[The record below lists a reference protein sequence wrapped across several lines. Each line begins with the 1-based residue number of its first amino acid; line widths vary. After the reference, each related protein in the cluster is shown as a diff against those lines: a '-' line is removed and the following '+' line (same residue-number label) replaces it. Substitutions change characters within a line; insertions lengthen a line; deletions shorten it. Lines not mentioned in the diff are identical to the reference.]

1 MNSYKIK
8 YDSFMSRKLKNNQEI
23 LKQND
28 VKHVADVSLIFMD
41 IFSQS
46 WCPLRITYLGH
57 LLTLFLSGTCFFDSS
72 PIIILF
78 SDTILIAH
86 LCLFEGFFV
95 FFLVF
100 FLLGVFLF
108 IFGVFLSF

>member
-1 MNSYKIK
+1 MSSYKIK
-8 YDSFMSRKLKNNQEI
+8 YDSFMSKKMKNNQEI

-46 WCPLRITYLGH
+46 WCPLRITCLGH

-72 PIIILF
+72 QIN
-78 SDTILIAH
+78 
-86 LCLFEGFFV
+86 
-95 FFLVF
+95 LVF
-100 FLLGVFLF
+100 RHNTNSALVF
-108 IFGVFLSF
+108 V